1 MYKVFSKDGCPWCDR
16 AVFALKTF
24 DKGYKTLKL
33 DVDFTKEEFLAK
45 FSPYDHRT
53 FPAILKDGV
62 FIGGFEDLKVEM
74 FS

>member
-1 MYKVFSKDGCPWCDR
+1 MYKIFSKEGCPWCDR

-24 DKGYKTLKL
+24 DKEFESLKL
-33 DVDFTKEEFLAK
+33 DVDFSREEFLDK
-45 FSPYDHRT
+45 FSPYNHKT

-62 FIGGFEDLKVEM
+62 FIGGFEDLKVDI